1 MGIAISELVQR
12 YPVLYHM
19 ASWGSWPMI
28 QKYGLLSS
36 SKLIDLF
43 EVPEPRRT
51 QLLSTQR
58 KKSELLSHPVH
69 GTAALRDQKPLSAK
83 NLARCLRDCDPAS
96 WYRILNERVF
106 FWLDRERL
114 ITLMSAKEY
123 VGKDHTILQIDSS
136 DIVERYADQ
145 IELAHMNTGNTRP
158 FPHSRGR
165 DTFRSM
171 KDYDY
176 KRRRKLADYSAVV
189 ELTVMGSVANFHKSV
204 KKVEHA
210 SISKGIYTTKEVL
223 FQR

>member
-1 MGIAISELVQR
+1 MGIAASELIQR

-19 ASWGSWPMI
+19 ASAGSWPMI

-36 SKLIDLF
+36 LKLVELF

-58 KKSELLSHPVH
+58 KDSEILSHPTH
-69 GTAALRDQKPLSAK
+69 GTATLRDQKPLSAK

-114 ITLMSAKEY
+114 ITLMSATEYADKE
-123 VGKDHTILQIDSS
+123 HTVLQIDSS
-136 DIVERYADQ
+136 NIVQRYADQ

-158 FPHSRGR
+158 FPHPRGR
-165 DTFRSM
+165 DTFRNLNE
-171 KDYDY
+171 YDY
-176 KRRRKLADYSAVV
+176 ECRRKLANYSAIV
-189 ELTVMGSVANFHKSV
+189 ELTVMGSVPDIRKAVNR
-204 KKVEHA
+204 VEHA
-210 SISKGIYTTKEVL
+210 SISKDVYTTKKVL
-223 FQR
+223 FAK